1 MTALSVVATP
11 AQVFELNWPRIS
23 AYSGSFSLHCLLAL
37 AMLIPPL
44 AMEMRRV
51 SEEPPTIVTIS
62 SLPPPAVP
70 EPVLPVPPV
79 KMKLAPAP
87 PRPQITITAPIANPL
102 PMPVSAPGDLIA
114 APSANA
120 QATTGASSGDGA
132 ADAVPSAL
140 AYKERTT
147 VVYPRDAL
155 LRGEHGTVL
164 LRVLVGTD
172 GNVQQIEIDKSS
184 GSRSLDNA
192 ARVAVAKWRFK
203 PGMRGGAA
211 YAAWAL
217 VPISFKLP

>member
-1 MTALSVVATP
+1 MTALSVAAAP
-11 AQVFELNWPRIS
+11 AHVFELNWPRIS

-51 SEEPPTIVTIS
+51 SEESPIIVTIS
-62 SLPPPAVP
+62 SMPPPAIP
-70 EPVLPVPPV
+70 EPDLPVPPV
-79 KMKLAPAP
+79 RLKVAPAP

-102 PMPVSAPGDLIA
+102 PIPVSAPVASIA
-114 APSANA
+114 APSANEP
-120 QATTGASSGDGA
+120 ATTDVSSGEGA

-184 GSRSLDNA
+184 GSHSLDNA
-192 ARVAVAKWRFK
+192 ARVTVAKWKFK
-203 PGMRGGAA
+203 PGMRGGIA

>member
-1 MTALSVVATP
+1 MTALSVVAAP

-23 AYSGSFSLHCLLAL
+23 AWSGSFSLHCLLAL
-37 AMLIPPL
+37 AMLLPPL
-44 AMEMRRV
+44 TMEMRHV
-51 SEEPPTIVTIS
+51 SEAPPTIVTIS
-62 SLPPPAVP
+62 SLPPPTVP
-70 EPVLPVPPV
+70 EPDLPVPPV
-79 KMKLAPAP
+79 RVKLAPAP

-102 PMPVSAPGDLIA
+102 PMPVAAPVDSIA
-114 APSANA
+114 ALRANE
-120 QATTGASSGDGA
+120 QATTDAASGTGA
-132 ADAVPSAL
+132 ADAAPSAL
-140 AYKERTT
+140 AYKERTQ

-184 GSRSLDNA
+184 GSHSLDNA
-192 ARVAVAKWRFK
+192 ARATVAKWKFK
-203 PGMRGGAA
+203 PGMRGGVA